1 MSAPGLETI
10 DVRLATCTG
19 CVEEKPC
26 VAFLGKDR
34 PTIMLYLCA
43 GCLMKMSMQL
53 VEAAENPNLLLLLR
67 AKKQLAERS
76 GDAIASVLGLPYRSP
91 AEEESRAKLSM
102 GVLRKD
108 IVYCG
113 RRMTLAC
120 DGRCHKAW
128 GRNNRPQVAC
138 GEDVDDFEY
147 LADNEVGLAPAD
159 PGTSE
164 GADSKPR
171 EESEQLNKWCAR
183 ECERSVRVPLGTPI
197 SLPNFKERISN
208 KKGA

>member
-1 MSAPGLETI
+1 MSGLETI

-19 CVEEKPC
+19 CVESKPC
-26 VAFLGKDR
+26 VCFLGKDR

-43 GCLMKMSMQL
+43 GCLAKMSVKL
-53 VEAAENPNLLLLLR
+53 VEAAENPNFLALLR
-67 AKKQLAERS
+67 AEKRLVEKS
-76 GDAIASVLGLPYRSP
+76 GEAISKALGLPYRTP
-91 AEEESRAKLSM
+91 EEEFERAKLSM

-113 RRMTLAC
+113 RLMTLAC

-128 GRNNRPQVAC
+128 GNNNRPQVSC
-138 GEDVDDFEY
+138 GEDVDDFEF
-147 LADNEVGLAPAD
+147 LSDNETELAPAD

-183 ECERSVRVPLGTPI
+183 ECERSVLVPLGAPI

-208 KKGA
+208 RKGA